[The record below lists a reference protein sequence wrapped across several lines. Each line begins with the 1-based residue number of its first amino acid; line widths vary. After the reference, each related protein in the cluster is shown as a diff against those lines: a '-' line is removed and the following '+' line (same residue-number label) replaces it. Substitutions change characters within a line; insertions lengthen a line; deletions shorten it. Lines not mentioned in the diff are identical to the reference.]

1 MFLPDCSCCGR
12 CGCQCGV
19 LPHTITAKFS
29 GFTQQTTQ
37 AWLNA
42 DSVSCFGSLAVASIK
57 APGGKGNNGPIQTV
71 SIRNAGQCYAERDR
85 VMPVLSATG
94 TGTGAVFDV
103 TVVADAADACGRPQW
118 KVDKIATTG
127 GKDYANGSV
136 VTVSA
141 SPGDV
146 MMIPSFGKVT
156 SAAGV
161 PTSVAL
167 NPAGRY
173 YRPITAD
180 RDVPIVTA
188 TIGGGAKLSVSLD
201 QLDGDPPV
209 WKVSGVGVSLAG
221 SGISTDAAVTFTA
234 GDRTTVLTSAAAKA
248 VVDPDGGMVAV
259 TVTEG
264 GQYYRDTKLP
274 PRVAA
279 VTFPF
284 GGGKGGVVK
293 GVVEDD
299 VANPR
304 FGQIVDLT
312 IEAAGSN
319 YLGWTFV
326 DRCQTELNG
335 KSIVLQAQESGP
347 LVTPCITSKFGTGA
361 VLEIVSHT
369 RPRLTGS
376 TVFNGAADLSVILEA
391 NDTNPK
397 TWGVTRVLGGEG
409 YLDEAGAA
417 VFISAPA
424 GVFVEQPAIAFISSV
439 NKTVPIVTVTQAGKF
454 YRQAATWDGVAQ
466 AIPGVRVSL
475 AGSGYAKLGRSSPTL
490 TGTVGGDTVTLT
502 TSAHVDDLGL
512 DYWRIDKATGK
523 ASPVNEGSLVTI
535 TGVAGD
541 VLEIPGLVL
550 AHTRQQPTVEA
561 LPPGDL
567 DPALEIQEAAFT
579 VTLQKSPPASIA
591 IDQEPFFIYQS
602 AFWYVLAI
610 EIDEPGSGYPQV
622 VRLEFETDDTEVKPA
637 AALAYANDLGEIV
650 SVALETAGEYF
661 KASDEVQE
669 YTIAR
674 EGVHYHQDPA
684 LPPYSSNPT
693 VSLTQLPPSVG
704 TGAEIAVSV
713 NLDTASA
720 NFGKL
725 SGASVTKGGSNYQLR
740 GGPGNCTY
748 SHLCPESG
756 ASVRLNIAAAN
767 VSAAFVPGAISSDD
781 PLDTQDPTRW
791 RGVLANADP
800 VANCSALTTN
810 ALTPALDLQNGQITI
825 APGGQYPTFTPCCFC
840 PCSAM
845 VDFRHLEPCGLT
857 AIIVEVVY
865 EVFDNDDPGRC
876 DNETV
881 TLTLTGDEGP
891 NMWRAVDTGQYE
903 TTVFLNCVANRLT
916 IVGTSVNLTCN
927 SNGYLWDVILDS
939 QAAAGDSEACCPI
952 GKSQTFGDPL
962 GVQITVNV
970 TTVLG

>member
-71 SIRNAGQCYAERDR
+71 AIRNPGSCYAERDR

-103 TVVADAADACGRPQW
+103 TLVADAADACGRPQW

-136 VTVSA
+136 VTVTT

-146 MMIPSFGKVT
+146 VMIPSFGKVT
-156 SAAGV
+156 STSGV

-167 NPAGRY
+167 NPAGRF

-209 WKVSGVGVSLAG
+209 WKVSGVGVSLPG
-221 SGISTDAAVTFTA
+221 SGIAMGAGVTLSA
-234 GDRTTVLTSAAAKA
+234 GDRTTTLMSATAKA
-248 VVDPDGGMVAV
+248 IVDGDGGMVAV
-259 TVTEG
+259 TVTEP
-264 GQYYRDTKLP
+264 GQYFRDTTLP

-284 GGGKGGVVK
+284 GGGKGAVVE
-293 GVVEDD
+293 GVVEDN
-299 VANPR
+299 VASPR
-304 FGQIVDLT
+304 FGQVVDLT
-312 IEAAGSN
+312 IKAAGSN

-335 KSIVLQAQESGP
+335 TSIVLRAQESGP
-347 LVTPCITSKFGTGA
+347 LVTPCIASKFGTGA

-391 NDTNPK
+391 NGTHPK

-409 YLDEAGAA
+409 YVGKAGASVFFSA
-417 VFISAPA
+417 PVGVFI
-424 GVFVEQPAIAFISSV
+424 EQKAIAFIASV
-439 NKTVPIVTVTQAGKF
+439 DQTVPIVTVTQAGKF
-454 YRQAATWDGVAQ
+454 YRQDAVWDGVAQ

-475 AGSGYAKLGRSSPTL
+475 SGSGYAKLGRSTPTL
-490 TGTVGGDTVTLT
+490 TGTVGGDEVSLT
-502 TSAHVDDLGL
+502 TSQHVDDLGL
-512 DYWRIDKATGK
+512 DYWRIDKASGK
-523 ASPVNEGSLVTI
+523 ANPVNEGTLVTI
-535 TGVAGD
+535 TGGAGD
-541 VLEIPGLVL
+541 VLEIPGLVV
-550 AHTRQQPTVEA
+550 AHTRQEPTVVA
-561 LPPGDL
+561 LPPSDL

-591 IDQEPFFIYQS
+591 IDQVPFFLSQS
-602 AFWYVLAI
+602 AYWYVVAVA
-610 EIDEPGSGYPQV
+610 IDEPGSGYPHV

-637 AALAYANDLGEIV
+637 AALAYSNDLGEIV
-650 SVALETAGEYF
+650 SIALETEGQYF

-684 LPPYSSNPT
+684 LPPYSSDPT
-693 VSLTQLPPSVG
+693 VSLTQLPPSTG
-704 TGAEIAVSV
+704 TDAEIVVSV
-713 NLDTASA
+713 NLDTASP
-720 NFGKL
+720 NFGQL
-725 SGASVTKGGSNYQLR
+725 SHATVTKGGSNYQLR

-748 SHLCPESG
+748 SHSCPESG
-756 ASVRLNIAAAN
+756 AQIRLNVAAAN
-767 VSAAFVPGAISSDD
+767 VSAAFVPGGISSDD
-781 PLDTQDPTRW
+781 TDDTKDPKRW

-800 VANCSALTTN
+800 VANCNALTTN
-810 ALTPALDLQNGQITI
+810 PLTPALDLQNGQITLTR
-825 APGGQYPTFTPCCFC
+825 GGQYPFFKPCCSC
-840 PCSAM
+840 PCSVA

-857 AIIVEVVY
+857 AIIVQVVY
-865 EVFDNDDPGRC
+865 EIFDNGDPGRC
-876 DNETV
+876 ANETV
-881 TLTLTGDEGP
+881 TLTLTGAAGRD
-891 NMWRAVDTGQYE
+891 MWYAEDTGQYQ
-903 TTVFLNCVANRLT
+903 TIAFLNCVGGRLM
-916 IVGTSVNLTCN
+916 IVGASANLTCN
-927 SNGYLWDVILDS
+927 SGGALWNVVLNS
-939 QAAAGDSEACCPI
+939 QAAAGDSETCCPV

-970 TTVLG
+970 TTVQ